1 MLQSRGNLLNICTD
15 GDLNAVLFHHNRI
28 YQHHLMRIN
37 YTTYDVRRG
46 QDILNA
52 STAHCNVMVLADSSH
67 HDQTSSHPFRYAR
80 VLGVYHVNVVYAS
93 PGMLDYQPRK
103 LEFLWVRWYQTVEM
117 IRTGWGARKL
127 DRLQFSRMNEDD
139 TFGFLDP
146 SDVLR
151 SCHIIPAFAKGKLHA
166 DGKGLSALAHDSPDW
181 TMYYVN
187 R

>member
-1 MLQSRGNLLNICTD
+1 
-15 GDLNAVLFHHNRI
+15 
-28 YQHHLMRIN
+28 
-37 YTTYDVRRG
+37 
-46 QDILNA
+46 
-52 STAHCNVMVLADSSH
+52 
-67 HDQTSSHPFRYAR
+67 
-80 VLGVYHVNVVYAS
+80 
-93 PGMLDYQPRK
+93 
-103 LEFLWVRWYQTVEM
+103 
-117 IRTGWGARKL
+117 
-127 DRLQFSRMNEDD
+127 MNEDD